1 MASRKHTLADT
12 LLDAHVRHVMD
23 TLKGKSLQIWV
34 ATELDHALSNAD
46 KLTLNDCVTR
56 KMITDT
62 ALTYAS
68 DLELGGGI
76 PELVG
81 DIARALHDH
90 EIHDQTRLR
99 DLISDARYRE
109 FLDKILELK
118 SLRRKL
124 VEQAV
129 ASPLYARFAS
139 NLLYHGI
146 QGYLAQSTVA
156 SKIPGA
162 SSMLKFG
169 KTMMSMATPQL
180 EASIEESLKRYI
192 GKTVKS
198 TSSASAHFL
207 LDHVDNDAV
216 RELALDFWD
225 RIRDSKVTALREDI
239 SNLDIEELFVS
250 GYEFWRELRKG
261 KYYRTL
267 IGAGIDS
274 FFDKYGDVTLAE
286 LLEDLG
292 ITRDIMLAE
301 AMHYAPHVLKALHR
315 KKLLEPAIR
324 RNLERFYH
332 SSAARAI
339 LDKV

>member
-1 MASRKHTLADT
+1 MASRKPSLADT

-23 TLKGKSLQIWV
+23 GLKGKSLQAWIEI
-34 ATELDHALSNAD
+34 ELDHLLGNAG

-56 KMITDT
+56 KMIADT

-68 DLELGGGI
+68 ELELGGGI

-90 EIHDQTRLR
+90 EIHEQTRLR
-99 DLISDARYRE
+99 DILSDARYRE
-109 FLDKILELK
+109 FLDKLLELR

-124 VEQAV
+124 VEQAI

-139 NLLYHGI
+139 DLLYHGI
-146 QGYLAQSTVA
+146 QGYLAHNTMA
-156 SKIPGA
+156 RNIPGA
-162 SSMLKFG
+162 SSMLKLG
-169 KTMMSMATPQL
+169 KSVMSMATPRL

-198 TSSASAHFL
+198 TSSASVHFL
-207 LDHVDNDAV
+207 LDHVDDNAI
-216 RELALDFWD
+216 RELALDLWEK
-225 RIRDSKVTALREDI
+225 IRDSRITALREDV
-239 SNLDIEELFVS
+239 SSLDIEELFVS

-267 IGAGIDS
+267 IRAGIDS
-274 FFDKYGDVTLAE
+274 FFDKYGDATLSE
-286 LLEDLG
+286 LLDDLG

-301 AMHYAPHVLKALHR
+301 AMHYAPHVLKALNR

-324 RNLERFYH
+324 RNLQGFYH
-332 SSAARAI
+332 SAAARAI
-339 LDKV
+339 LDRA